1 MKLWAFVFIALSQQC
16 FGGDVSGSFADAAAR
31 GDGVEAVLLR
41 RVSSVQRPR
50 AQRAARLGW
59 LVQVVSCGFF
69 TGKAVR
75 YSCAGDGA
83 LQKTLSYRC
92 EHCAKCSKGRPQSA
106 K

>member
-1 MKLWAFVFIALSQQC
+1 MW
-16 FGGDVSGSFADAAAR
+16 FADAAAR

-75 YSCAGDGA
+75 YSCAATA
-83 LQKTLSYRC
+83 LCKKRCLLERC
-92 EHCAKCSKGRPQSA
+92 EHLRSTMS
-106 K
+106 